1 MSIYYKGAFLPP
13 VGAQTAKQIYAAGYS
28 VGDGL
33 YWLTDPNGKSFQAY
47 CDMTTPD
54 ENGERG
60 WMLVASW
67 STYDWSVTST
77 SSKATFSTTALNT
90 VSSNFGDYV
99 INQFRVHSAPSITS
113 TATNAAS
120 DWYYNYSVST
130 RWKEVWAPDGT
141 RTQYYR
147 SAGTNPAIP
156 RCSLKRFDWSYN
168 LKGAYKNAE
177 HKYQNISDYGYDGV
191 DSGSPYVGS
200 GLFNTQTTGL
210 NYTIGYAKFWD
221 ALTKSG
227 KKWSVYDMSYNADWE
242 TAAGPTSDGSLAIPI
257 SGSGTD
263 TSGQDYDTNISA
275 KIGRDDNTTWTTGF
289 NGNLWW
295 WIK

>member
-47 CDMTTPD
+47 CDMTTTD
-54 ENGERG
+54 ENGETG

-67 STYDWSVTST
+67 NSADWSYSST
-77 SSKATFSTTALNT
+77 SSNETFSTTPLNK
-90 VSSNFGDYV
+90 VSSNFGDYS
-99 INQFRVHSAPSITS
+99 INQFRVHSASSITS
-113 TATNAAS
+113 TKSNAAS
-120 DWYYNYSVST
+120 DWYYNYST
-130 RWKEVWAPDGT
+130 ATKWKEVWAPDGT
-141 RTQYYR
+141 RTNYYR
-147 SAGTNPAIP
+147 SYGTNPAVP

-168 LKGAYKNAE
+168 MKSSYKNAE
-177 HKYQNISDYGYDGV
+177 HKFNNISDYGYDGT
-191 DSGSPYVGS
+191 DIGSPYS
-200 GLFNTQTTGL
+200 TTGL
-210 NYTIGYAKFWD
+210 FATNTTALNATIGYAKFWD

-227 KKWSVYDMSYNADWE
+227 KKWSVYDMSYASDWE
-242 TAAGPTSDGSLAIPI
+242 TAAAPTVDGSLAIPT

-263 TSGQDYDTNISA
+263 VSGQDYDSNISA
-275 KIGRDDNTTWTTGF
+275 KIGRDDNVAWTTGF
-289 NGNLWW
+289 SGNLWW